1 VVGRAVRE
9 ALANAQAQAQAQVEA
24 EDDGFDPE
32 ELDFR
37 EE

>member
-9 ALANAQAQAQAQVEA
+9 ALANAQARA
-24 EDDGFDPE
+24 EQDGFDPE
-32 ELDFR
+32 DLAFS